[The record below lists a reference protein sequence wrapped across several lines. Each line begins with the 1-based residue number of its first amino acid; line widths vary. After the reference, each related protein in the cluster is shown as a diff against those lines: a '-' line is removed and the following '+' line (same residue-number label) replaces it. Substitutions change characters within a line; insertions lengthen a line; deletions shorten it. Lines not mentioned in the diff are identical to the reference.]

1 HHGVIT
7 SSLTRGLSGLGER
20 ARAEEAATGEAPD
33 VGVEHGGVT
42 IVSER
47 EDRARGVPADPWQAS
62 QRRRVVGQV
71 PAVTGDGLARDR
83 VQAHGTDVVAERV
96 PEPPDVL
103 DARPGQV
110 VDRRVAPE
118 ELAVFRDDAIY
129 LRLLEHDLGDEDAV
143 GMARAPP
150 GKIA

>member
-1 HHGVIT
+1 MASMKRRAAAGVLPVT
-7 SSLTRGLSGLGER
+7 PGQ
-20 ARAEEAATGEAPD
+20 APL
-33 VGVEHGGVT
+33 
-42 IVSER
+42 R
-47 EDRARGVPADPWQAS
+47 P
-62 QRRRVVGQV
+62 RVVGRV

-96 PEPPDVL
+96 PKPPDVL

-110 VDRRVAPE
+110 SNRRVAPE

-129 LRLLEHDLGDEDAV
+129 LRLLEHDLGDEHAV

-150 GKIA
+150 GKIAAVCSVPGEQAALEAAHQPRGRKLHGAQCSTRV